1 MGSKDSR
8 QLSDN
13 ERAQLA
19 AEVARPFRSLRQL
32 IYGVCIASGGIGAF
46 VFFFRALAGREL
58 ETTLPSLALQLGVM
72 AGAFAL
78 FRWERQRQAALEDRL
93 RKQMR
98 SGNFPNPSRSRSVN

>member
-1 MGSKDSR
+1 MDSKNSR
-8 QLSDN
+8 QFSVN

-19 AEVARPFRSLRQL
+19 AEVARPFRSMRQL
-32 IYGVCIASGGIGAF
+32 IYCTCIASGGIGAF

-78 FRWERQRQAALEDRL
+78 LRWERKHQDNLKERL
-93 RKQMR
+93 REQMLT
-98 SGNFPNPSRSRSVN
+98 GTFPSR

>member
-1 MGSKDSR
+1 MGSSDSR
-8 QLSDN
+8 QLSDS

-58 ETTLPSLALQLGVM
+58 ETTLPSLALQLGSWREPLPYF
-72 AGAFAL
+72 AGSVS
-78 FRWERQRQAALEDRL
+78 DRL
-93 RKQMR
+93 HWKIDC
-98 SGNFPNPSRSRSVN
+98 GSRCDRVISPAHLDRGA